1 MTPLR
6 LLPRVLHVAAVLV
19 RYRVDDLIDEGHAMR
34 PLRWAR
40 ALLPRRRK
48 IAMLPRGVR
57 LRLALTELG
66 PIWVKAGQVLSTRRD
81 LIPEDV
87 ADELAHLQDQVPP
100 FPGAIARAIVE
111 ESLGRPIGELYASFD
126 ETPLASASI
135 AQVHAARLLLPLRS
149 PPSGRGVGGEGS
161 RYGATLRERE
171 PSPGAARH
179 PLPEGEGSN
188 EQPAAA
194 PSIGRDVVV
203 KVLRP
208 NVAVNVRR
216 NLELLDALAWLV
228 QRWHP
233 QADKIRPRD
242 FYDEV
247 AKTLHHEL
255 NLQNEGANASLL
267 RRNFENSDDLYVPQ
281 IFWSHTGE
289 KVLTMERVHGIPADD
304 IVALDK
310 AGIDRRVLA
319 EKGVRLFYEQV
330 FRDNFFHADAHPGN
344 IWVDPTRTRDP
355 RFIALD
361 FGIMGSLPDEDQY
374 WLAEN
379 FIAMF
384 ERNYRRIAELHLE
397 AGWMP
402 RHIRV
407 DELEAAV
414 RTVCEPYF
422 TRPLSEISLAEVVA
436 KLFSTARKFEL
447 TLQPQL
453 ILLQK
458 TLLNVEGLG
467 RQLDPGIDIWS
478 VAQPVLK
485 RILADRY
492 SARHALREIRKRLP
506 QWLRIAPLIPERIH
520 DALEALAEGNGPL
533 QFGERELEH
542 LRVLQREIQR
552 RILVAAFG
560 GALLVGAGL
569 VFALGDRYGIWPPI
583 VLAAIGVASFAAAW
597 PWKRA
602 KE

>member
-19 RYRVDDLIDEGHAMR
+19 RYRIDDLIDEQHAIR
-34 PLRWAR
+34 PLRWLR
-40 ALLPRRRK
+40 ALLPRRRR
-48 IAMLPRGVR
+48 IAMLPRGAR

-87 ADELAHLQDQVPP
+87 ADELAHLQDQVAP
-100 FPGAIARAIVE
+100 FPGAEARAIVE
-111 ESLGRPIGELYASFD
+111 ESLGKPIGDLYASFD
-126 ETPLASASI
+126 EAPLASASI
-135 AQVHAARLLLPLRS
+135 AQVHPARLPD
-149 PPSGRGVGGEGS
+149 GRE
-161 RYGATLRERE
+161 
-171 PSPGAARH
+171 
-179 PLPEGEGSN
+179 
-188 EQPAAA
+188 
-194 PSIGRDVVV
+194 VVV

-208 NVAVNVRR
+208 NIAANVRR
-216 NLELLDALAWLV
+216 NLELLDALARLV

-242 FYDEV
+242 LFDEV
-247 AKTLHHEL
+247 AKTLHNEL

-267 RRNFENSDDLYVPQ
+267 RRNFDNSDDLYVPQ

-304 IVALDK
+304 VIALEK
-310 AGIDRRVLA
+310 AGIDRRRLA

-361 FGIMGSLPDEDQY
+361 FGIMGSLPDQDQY

-467 RQLDPGIDIWS
+467 RQLDPDIDIWS

-492 SARHALREIRKRLP
+492 SARHAWREIRKRIP
-506 QWLRIAPLIPERIH
+506 EWLRIAPLIPERIH

-542 LRVLQREIQR
+542 LRVLGRETQR
-552 RILVAAFG
+552 RILVATFG

-583 VLAAIGVASFAAAW
+583 ILTIVGVASFAAAW

>member
-19 RYRVDDLIDEGHAMR
+19 RYRVDDLIDEQHVMR
-34 PLRWAR
+34 PLRWTR
-40 ALLPRRRK
+40 ALLPRPRRQ
-48 IAMLPRGVR
+48 IAALPRGAR
-57 LRLALTELG
+57 LRLALNELG

-87 ADELAHLQDQVPP
+87 ADELSQLQDQVPP
-100 FPGAIARAIVE
+100 FPGSEARAIVE
-111 ESLGRPIGELYASFD
+111 ESLGKPIGELYASFD

-135 AQVHAARLLLPLRS
+135 AQVHAAHLPNN
-149 PPSGRGVGGEGS
+149 
-161 RYGATLRERE
+161 RE
-171 PSPGAARH
+171 
-179 PLPEGEGSN
+179 
-188 EQPAAA
+188 
-194 PSIGRDVVV
+194 VVV

-208 NVAVNVRR
+208 NVAKNVRR
-216 NLELLDALAWLV
+216 NLELLDALARLV
-228 QRWHP
+228 ERWHP

-242 FYDEV
+242 MFDEV
-247 AKTLHHEL
+247 AKTLHNEL
-255 NLQNEGANASLL
+255 NLQHEGANASLL
-267 RRNFENSDDLYVPQ
+267 RRNFEHSDDLYVPE
-281 IFWSHTGE
+281 IFWSHSGE

-304 IVALDK
+304 VAALSE
-310 AGIDRRVLA
+310 AGIDRRRLA

-384 ERNYRRIAELHLE
+384 ERNYRRIAELHLA

-407 DELEAAV
+407 DELEAAI

-422 TRPLSEISLAEVVA
+422 TRPLSEISLAEVVS

-467 RQLDPGIDIWS
+467 RQLDPDIDIWS

-492 SARHALREIRKRLP
+492 SLKHAVKEIRKRVP
-506 QWLRIAPLIPERIH
+506 EWLRIAPLIPEKIH

-533 QFGERELEH
+533 QVGERELEH
-542 LRVLQREIQR
+542 LHMLAREIQR
-552 RILVAAFG
+552 RILAGAFG
-560 GALLVGAGL
+560 CALLVGA
-569 VFALGDRYGIWPPI
+569 ALILALAPRLGAWPPI
-583 VLAAIGVASFAAAW
+583 ILTAAGVLSFAVAW

-602 KE
+602 KV

>member
-1 MTPLR
+1 
-6 LLPRVLHVAAVLV
+6 
-19 RYRVDDLIDEGHAMR
+19 MR
-34 PLRWAR
+34 PLRWLR
-40 ALLPRRRK
+40 ALLPRPRRH
-48 IAMLPRGVR
+48 IAALPRGAR

-87 ADELAHLQDQVPP
+87 ADELARLQDDVPP
-100 FPGAIARAIVE
+100 FPGAEARAIVE
-111 ESLGRPIGELYASFD
+111 AELGKPIGQLYASFD

-135 AQVHAARLLLPLRS
+135 AQVHAARLLLPS
-149 PPSGRGVGGEGS
+149 PSGRGVGGEGDDAGPAS
-161 RYGATLRERE
+161 A

-179 PLPEGEGSN
+179 PLPRGGEGETDP
-188 EQPAAA
+188 PATVR
-194 PSIGRDVVV
+194 SVGREVVV

-208 NVAVNVRR
+208 NVARNIDR
-216 NLELLDALAWLV
+216 NLELLQALARLV
-228 QRWHP
+228 ERWHP
-233 QADKIRPRD
+233 QADKLRPRD
-242 FYDEV
+242 VYDEI

-267 RRNFENSDDLYVPQ
+267 RRNFQDSRDLYVPE
-281 IFWSHTGE
+281 IIWSHTGE
-289 KVLTMERVHGIPADD
+289 KVLTMERVRGIPADD
-304 IVALDK
+304 VAAIEA

-319 EKGVRLFYEQV
+319 KKGVRLFYEQV

-344 IWVDPTRTRDP
+344 IWVDPTRTTDP

-384 ERNYRRIAELHLE
+384 ERNYRRIAELHLQ

-402 RHIRV
+402 KHIRV

-436 KLFSTARKFEL
+436 RLFSTARKFEL

-467 RQLDPGIDIWS
+467 RQLDPDIDIWS

-492 SARHALREIRKRLP
+492 SLRHALKEIRKRVP
-506 QWLRIAPLIPERIH
+506 EWLRIAPLFPEKVH
-520 DALEALAEGNGPL
+520 AALTALAEGNGPL
-533 QFGERELEH
+533 EVGEHELEH
-542 LRVLQREIQR
+542 LHMLAREIQR
-552 RILVAAFG
+552 RILAATFG
-560 GALLVGAGL
+560 GALLVGA
-569 VFALGDRYGIWPPI
+569 ALILALAPRLGFWPPLALTVVG
-583 VLAAIGVASFAAAW
+583 VLSFTVAW
-597 PWKRA
+597 PWKGHG
-602 KE
+602 

>member
-1 MTPLR
+1 
-6 LLPRVLHVAAVLV
+6 
-19 RYRVDDLIDEGHAMR
+19 
-34 PLRWAR
+34 
-40 ALLPRRRK
+40 
-48 IAMLPRGVR
+48 
-57 LRLALTELG
+57 
-66 PIWVKAGQVLSTRRD
+66 VKAGQVLSTRRD

-100 FPGAIARAIVE
+100 FPGAIARATVE

-135 AQVHAARLLLPLRS
+135 AQVHAARLLVPL
-149 PPSGRGVGGEGS
+149 PPSPSS
-161 RYGATLRERE
+161 R
-171 PSPGAARH
+171 SARVRSA
-179 PLPEGEGSN
+179 PPRPEGEGN
-188 EQPAAA
+188 PGQPAAA
-194 PSIGRDVVV
+194 RSIARDVVV

-208 NVAVNVRR
+208 NIAVNVRR

-242 FYDEV
+242 MFDEV
-247 AKTLHHEL
+247 AKTLHNEL

-344 IWVDPTRTRDP
+344 IWVDPARTRDP

-467 RQLDPGIDIWS
+467 RQLDPDIDIWS

-506 QWLRIAPLIPERIH
+506 QWLRIAPLIPEKIH

-569 VFALGDRYGIWPPI
+569 VFALGDRYGIWPPV

-597 PWKRA
+597 PWKRD

>member
-19 RYRVDDLIDEGHAMR
+19 RYRIDDLIDEAHVMR
-34 PLRWAR
+34 PLRWLR
-40 ALLPRRRK
+40 ALLPRPRRQ
-48 IAMLPRGVR
+48 IAVLPRGAR

-87 ADELAHLQDQVPP
+87 ADELASLQDQVPP
-100 FPGAIARAIVE
+100 FPGTEARAIVE
-111 ESLGRPIGELYASFD
+111 ASLGKPVAELFAVFD

-135 AQVHAARLLLPLRS
+135 AQVHAARLPDKQ
-149 PPSGRGVGGEGS
+149 E
-161 RYGATLRERE
+161 
-171 PSPGAARH
+171 
-179 PLPEGEGSN
+179 
-188 EQPAAA
+188 
-194 PSIGRDVVV
+194 VVV

-208 NVAVNVRR
+208 NVARNIEH
-216 NLELLDALAWLV
+216 NLELLDALAHMV
-228 QRWHP
+228 ERWHP

-242 FYDEV
+242 MFDEV
-247 AKTLHHEL
+247 AKTLHNEL
-255 NLQNEGANASLL
+255 NLQHEGANASLL
-267 RRNFENSDDLYVPQ
+267 RRNFENSSDLYVPRM
-281 IFWSHTGE
+281 FWSHSSE
-289 KVLTMERVHGIPADD
+289 KVLTMERVHGVPADD
-304 IVALDK
+304 IEALDK

-384 ERNYRRIAELHLE
+384 ERDYRRIAELHLA

-407 DELEAAV
+407 DELEAAI

-467 RQLDPGIDIWS
+467 RQLDPEIDIWS

-485 RILADRY
+485 RIVADRY
-492 SARHALREIRKRLP
+492 SARHAFREIRKRIP
-506 QWLRIAPLIPERIH
+506 EWLRIAPLIPEKIH
-520 DALEALAEGNGPL
+520 DALEKLAEGNGPL

-542 LRVLQREIQR
+542 LSLLQREIQR
-552 RILVAAFG
+552 RILAAAFG
-560 GALLVGAGL
+560 AALLVGAAL
-569 VFALGDRYGIWPPI
+569 VFALGPRHNIWLPSI
-583 VLAAIGVASFAAAW
+583 MAAVGVASFVVAW

-602 KE
+602 KV

>member
-19 RYRVDDLIDEGHAMR
+19 RYRIDDLIDEQHAMR
-34 PLRWAR
+34 PLRWLR
-40 ALLPRRRK
+40 ALLPRRRRT
-48 IAMLPRGVR
+48 AMLPRGVR

-87 ADELAHLQDQVPP
+87 ADELAHLQDQVAP
-100 FPGAIARAIVE
+100 FPGAEARAIVE
-111 ESLGRPIGELYASFD
+111 ESLGKPIGELYTSFD
-126 ETPLASASI
+126 EAPLASASI
-135 AQVHAARLLLPLRS
+135 AQVHPARLPD
-149 PPSGRGVGGEGS
+149 GRE
-161 RYGATLRERE
+161 
-171 PSPGAARH
+171 
-179 PLPEGEGSN
+179 
-188 EQPAAA
+188 
-194 PSIGRDVVV
+194 VVV

-208 NVAVNVRR
+208 NIVANVRR
-216 NLELLDALAWLV
+216 NLELLDALARLV

-242 FYDEV
+242 LFDEV
-247 AKTLHHEL
+247 AKTLHNEL

-267 RRNFENSDDLYVPQ
+267 RRNFDDSDDLYVPQ

-304 IVALDK
+304 VIALEK
-310 AGIDRRVLA
+310 AGIDRRRLA

-361 FGIMGSLPDEDQY
+361 FGIMGSLPDQDQY

-467 RQLDPGIDIWS
+467 RQLDPDIDIWS

-492 SARHALREIRKRLP
+492 SARHAWREIRKRIP
-506 QWLRIAPLIPERIH
+506 EWLRIAPLIPERIH

-542 LRVLQREIQR
+542 LRVLGRETQR
-552 RILVAAFG
+552 RILVATFG

-583 VLAAIGVASFAAAW
+583 VLTIVGIASFAAAW

>member
-1 MTPLR
+1 MMRLR
-6 LLPRVLHVAAVLV
+6 LLPRVVHVLAVLV
-19 RYRVDDLIDEGHAMR
+19 RYRVDDLVDEQHAMR
-34 PLRWAR
+34 PLRWTR
-40 ALLPRRRK
+40 ALLPRPRRQ
-48 IAMLPRGVR
+48 IASLPRGAR

-87 ADELAHLQDQVPP
+87 ADELARLQDQVQP
-100 FPGAIARAIVE
+100 FPGNQARAIVE
-111 ESLGRPIGELYASFD
+111 ASLGKPVGELFAGFD

-135 AQVHAARLLLPLRS
+135 AQVHAARL
-149 PPSGRGVGGEGS
+149 PSGRE
-161 RYGATLRERE
+161 
-171 PSPGAARH
+171 
-179 PLPEGEGSN
+179 
-188 EQPAAA
+188 
-194 PSIGRDVVV
+194 VVV

-208 NVAVNVRR
+208 NVAGNVEH
-216 NLELLDALAWLV
+216 NLQLLDALAHLV
-228 QRWHP
+228 ERWHP

-242 FYDEV
+242 MFDEV
-247 AKTLHHEL
+247 AKTLHNEL
-255 NLQNEGANASLL
+255 NLQHEGANASLL
-267 RRNFENSDDLYVPQ
+267 RRNFEGSDDLYVPQ
-281 IFWSHTGE
+281 IFWSHSGE

-304 IVALDK
+304 VEALDK
-310 AGIDRRVLA
+310 LGIDRRRLA

-344 IWVDPTRTRDP
+344 IWVDPARTREP

-361 FGIMGSLPDEDQY
+361 FGIMGSLPEEDQY

-384 ERNYRRIAELHLE
+384 ERNYRRIAELHLA

-407 DELEAAV
+407 DELEAAI

-467 RQLDPGIDIWS
+467 RQLDPDIDIWS

-492 SARHALREIRKRLP
+492 SLKHAVREIRKRIP
-506 QWLRIAPLIPERIH
+506 EWLRIAPLVPEKIH
-520 DALEALAEGNGPL
+520 DALEKLAEGNGPL
-533 QFGERELEH
+533 QVGEREIEH
-542 LRVLQREIQR
+542 LHALGREVQRRVL
-552 RILVAAFG
+552 AAGFG
-560 GALLVGAGL
+560 GALLVGAAL

-583 VLAAIGVASFAAAW
+583 ILALAGVTSFAAAW
-597 PWKRA
+597 PWKRF
-602 KE
+602 KG

>member
-1 MTPLR
+1 MTRLR

-19 RYRVDDLIDEGHAMR
+19 RYRIDDLIDEQHVMR
-34 PLRWAR
+34 PLRWLR
-40 ALLPRRRK
+40 ALLPRPRK
-48 IAMLPRGVR
+48 VIAALPRGAR

-81 LIPEDV
+81 LLPEDV
-87 ADELAHLQDQVPP
+87 ADELSQLQDQVPP
-100 FPGAIARAIVE
+100 FPGAEARAIVE
-111 ESLGRPIGELYASFD
+111 QSLGKPITELYATFD
-126 ETPLASASI
+126 EVPLASASI
-135 AQVHAARLLLPLRS
+135 AQVHAARLLVSAPHVG
-149 PPSGRGVGGEGS
+149 PSV
-161 RYGATLRERE
+161 
-171 PSPGAARH
+171 PSSGAARH
-179 PLPEGEGSN
+179 HGAPGQGRRLYPEGEGDN
-188 EQPAAA
+188 ARPAAGG
-194 PSIGRDVVV
+194 SMGREVVV

-208 NVAVNVRR
+208 NIVQNVRH
-216 NLELLDALAWLV
+216 NLELLDALSRLV
-228 QRWHP
+228 ERWHP
-233 QADKIRPRD
+233 QADKLRPRD
-242 FYDEV
+242 MFNEV
-247 AKTLHHEL
+247 ARTLHNEL

-267 RRNFENSDDLYVPQ
+267 RRNFENSNDLYVPE
-281 IFWSHTGE
+281 ILWSHTCE

-304 IVALDK
+304 VVAIDA
-310 AGIDRRVLA
+310 AGIDRHILA

-384 ERNYRRIAELHLE
+384 ERNYRRIAELHLA

-407 DELEAAV
+407 DELEAAI

-436 KLFSTARKFEL
+436 KLFSAARKFEL

-467 RQLDPGIDIWS
+467 RQLDPDIDIWS

-485 RILADRY
+485 RIIADRY
-492 SARHALREIRKRLP
+492 SARHALREIRKRIP
-506 QWLRIAPLIPERIH
+506 TWLRIAPLIPEKIH
-520 DALEALAEGNGPL
+520 GALDQLAEGNGPL
-533 QFGERELEH
+533 RFGERELEH
-542 LRVLQREIQR
+542 LHALGREIQR
-552 RILVAAFG
+552 RLLTAAFG
-560 GALLVGAGL
+560 AALLIGAAL
-569 VFALGDRYGIWPPI
+569 VFALGRHHDIWIPI
-583 VLAAIGVASFAAAW
+583 ILTIVGVISFIASW
-597 PWKRA
+597 PWKRL
-602 KE
+602 KT

>member
-6 LLPRVLHVAAVLV
+6 LLPRVVHVAAVLV
-19 RYRVDDLIDEGHAMR
+19 RYRVDDLIDEQHALR
-34 PLRWAR
+34 PLRWLR
-40 ALLPRRRK
+40 VFLPRPRK
-48 IAMLPRGVR
+48 PIAALPRGAR
-57 LRLALTELG
+57 LRAALTELG

-87 ADELAHLQDQVPP
+87 AEELAHLQDRVTP
-100 FPGAIARAIVE
+100 FPGAEARAIVE
-111 ESLGRPIGELYASFD
+111 QSLGKPIGELYASFD
-126 ETPLASASI
+126 ETPLASASV
-135 AQVHAARLLLPLRS
+135 AQVHAARLHAS
-149 PPSGRGVGGEGS
+149 
-161 RYGATLRERE
+161 
-171 PSPGAARH
+171 
-179 PLPEGEGSN
+179 
-188 EQPAAA
+188 PAAA
-194 PSIGRDVVV
+194 LRSSGAGMAPPRDREVIV

-208 NVAVNVRR
+208 NIRKNIRQ

-242 FYDEV
+242 MFNEV
-247 AKTLHHEL
+247 ARTLHNEL

-267 RRNFENSDDLYVPQ
+267 RRNFEGSDDLYVPEV
-281 IFWSHTGE
+281 FWSHTCE
-289 KVLTMERVHGIPADD
+289 KVLTMERVYGIPADD
-304 IVALDK
+304 VAALDK

-319 EKGVRLFYEQV
+319 EKGIRLFYEQV

-344 IWVDPTRTRDP
+344 IWVDPARSREP

-361 FGIMGSLPDEDQY
+361 FGIMGSLPEEDQY

-384 ERNYRRIAELHLE
+384 ERDYHRIAELHIA

-402 RHIRV
+402 RTIRV
-407 DELEAAV
+407 DELEAAI

-436 KLFSTARKFEL
+436 KLFSVARKFEL

-467 RQLDPGIDIWS
+467 RQVDPGIDIWS
-478 VAQPVLK
+478 VAQPVLE

-492 SARHALREIRKRLP
+492 SARHALREMRKRIP
-506 QWLRIAPLIPERIH
+506 EWLRIAPLIPEKIH
-520 DALEALAEGNGPL
+520 DALEALARGNGPL

-542 LRVLQREIQR
+542 LRMLQREVQR
-552 RILVAAFG
+552 RILAAAFG

-583 VLAAIGVASFAAAW
+583 VLAVIGVASFVAAW
-597 PWKRA
+597 PWSRA

>member
-6 LLPRVLHVAAVLV
+6 LLPRVVHVAAVLV
-19 RYRVDDLIDEGHAMR
+19 RYRVDDLIDEQHALR
-34 PLRWAR
+34 PLRWLR
-40 ALLPRRRK
+40 VFLPRPRK
-48 IAMLPRGVR
+48 PIAALPRGAR
-57 LRLALTELG
+57 LRAALTELG

-87 ADELAHLQDQVPP
+87 AEELAHLQDRVTP
-100 FPGAIARAIVE
+100 FPGAEARAIVE
-111 ESLGRPIGELYASFD
+111 QSLGKPIAELYASFD
-126 ETPLASASI
+126 ETPLASASV
-135 AQVHAARLLLPLRS
+135 AQVHAARL
-149 PPSGRGVGGEGS
+149 
-161 RYGATLRERE
+161 
-171 PSPGAARH
+171 H
-179 PLPEGEGSN
+179 PVL
-188 EQPAAA
+188 AAA
-194 PSIGRDVVV
+194 PAGRVVGGPEGQGNFQQSSAARPTGREVVV

-208 NVAVNVRR
+208 NIGRNIRQ

-242 FYDEV
+242 MFNEV
-247 AKTLHHEL
+247 ARTLHNEL

-267 RRNFENSDDLYVPQ
+267 RRNFENSDDLYVPEV
-281 IFWSHTGE
+281 FWSHTCE
-289 KVLTMERVHGIPADD
+289 KVLTMERVYGIPADD
-304 IVALDK
+304 IAALDK
-310 AGIDRRVLA
+310 AGIDRRALA
-319 EKGVRLFYEQV
+319 EKGIRLFYEQV

-361 FGIMGSLPDEDQY
+361 FGIMGSLPQEDQY

-384 ERNYRRIAELHLE
+384 ERDYHRIAELHIA

-402 RHIRV
+402 RDIRV
-407 DELEAAV
+407 DELEAAI

-436 KLFSTARKFEL
+436 KLFSVARKFEL

-467 RQLDPGIDIWS
+467 RQVDPGIDIWS
-478 VAQPVLK
+478 VAQPVLE

-492 SARHALREIRKRLP
+492 SARRALKEMRKRIP
-506 QWLRIAPLIPERIH
+506 EWLRIAPLIPEKIH

-542 LRVLQREIQR
+542 LRMLQREVQR
-552 RILVAAFG
+552 RILAAAFG

-569 VFALGDRYGIWPPI
+569 IFALGDRYGIWPPI
-583 VLAAIGVASFAAAW
+583 ILAVIGVTSFAVAW
-597 PWKRA
+597 PWSRA

>member
-100 FPGAIARAIVE
+100 FPGAIARATVE
-111 ESLGRPIGELYASFD
+111 ESLGRPIGELYANFD

-135 AQVHAARLLLPLRS
+135 AQVHAARLLLPL
-149 PPSGRGVGGEGS
+149 PATSGR
-161 RYGATLRERE
+161 
-171 PSPGAARH
+171 
-179 PLPEGEGSN
+179 PLPESAGN
-188 EQPAAA
+188 PAQPAAA
-194 PSIGRDVVV
+194 HSIGRDVVV

-208 NVAVNVRR
+208 NIAVNVRR

-242 FYDEV
+242 MFDEV
-247 AKTLHHEL
+247 AKTLHNEL

-344 IWVDPTRTRDP
+344 IWVDPARTRDP

-467 RQLDPGIDIWS
+467 RQLDPDIDIWS

-506 QWLRIAPLIPERIH
+506 QWLRIAPLIPEKIH

-569 VFALGDRYGIWPPI
+569 VFALGDRYGIWPPV

-597 PWKRA
+597 PWKRD

>member
-1 MTPLR
+1 MR
-6 LLPRVLHVAAVLV
+6 LLPRVVHVAAVLV
-19 RYRVDDLIDEGHAMR
+19 RYRVDDLIDEQHALR
-34 PLRWAR
+34 PLRWLR
-40 ALLPRRRK
+40 VILPRPRK
-48 IAMLPRGVR
+48 PIAALPRGAR
-57 LRLALTELG
+57 LRAALTELG

-81 LIPEDV
+81 LIPADV
-87 ADELAHLQDQVPP
+87 AEELAHLQDRVTP
-100 FPGAIARAIVE
+100 FPGAEARAIVE
-111 ESLGRPIGELYASFD
+111 QSLGKPVGELYANFD
-126 ETPLASASI
+126 ETPLASASV
-135 AQVHAARLLLPLRS
+135 AQVHAARLRTS
-149 PPSGRGVGGEGS
+149 PSTAVHSSGARA
-161 RYGATLRERE
+161 ATATPRDREV
-171 PSPGAARH
+171 
-179 PLPEGEGSN
+179 
-188 EQPAAA
+188 
-194 PSIGRDVVV
+194 IV

-208 NVAVNVRR
+208 NIHKNIRQ

-242 FYDEV
+242 MFNEV
-247 AKTLHHEL
+247 ARTLHNEL

-267 RRNFENSDDLYVPQ
+267 RRNFEGSDDLYVPEV
-281 IFWSHTGE
+281 FWSHTCE
-289 KVLTMERVHGIPADD
+289 NVLTMERVYGIPADD
-304 IVALDK
+304 VAALDK
-310 AGIDRRVLA
+310 AGVDRSVLA

-344 IWVDPTRTRDP
+344 IWVDPTRTRNP

-361 FGIMGSLPDEDQY
+361 FGIMGSLPEEDQY

-384 ERNYRRIAELHLE
+384 ERDYHRIAELHIA

-402 RHIRV
+402 RTIRV
-407 DELEAAV
+407 DELEAAI

-436 KLFSTARKFEL
+436 KLFSVARKFEL

-492 SARHALREIRKRLP
+492 SMRHALREIRKRVP
-506 QWLRIAPLIPERIH
+506 EWLRIAPLIPEKIH
-520 DALEALAEGNGPL
+520 DALEALANGNGPL
-533 QFGERELEH
+533 KFGEREL
-542 LRVLQREIQR
+542 
-552 RILVAAFG
+552 
-560 GALLVGAGL
+560 
-569 VFALGDRYGIWPPI
+569 
-583 VLAAIGVASFAAAW
+583 
-597 PWKRA
+597 
-602 KE
+602 

>member
-19 RYRVDDLIDEGHAMR
+19 RYRIDDLIDEAHVMR
-34 PLRWAR
+34 PLRWLR
-40 ALLPRRRK
+40 ALLPRPRK
-48 IAMLPRGVR
+48 QIAALPRGAR

-100 FPGAIARAIVE
+100 FPGEVARKIVE
-111 ESLGRPIGELYASFD
+111 ESLGKPIGELYASFD
-126 ETPLASASI
+126 EVPLASASV
-135 AQVHAARLLLPLRS
+135 AQVHAARLRPMSRRAKDVPS
-149 PPSGRGVGGEGS
+149 KAGPENFDSTAVVPPAS
-161 RYGATLRERE
+161 ARE
-171 PSPGAARH
+171 
-179 PLPEGEGSN
+179 
-188 EQPAAA
+188 
-194 PSIGRDVVV
+194 VVV

-208 NVAVNVRR
+208 NVARNIAR
-216 NLELLDALAWLV
+216 NLELLDALAGMV
-228 QRWHP
+228 ERWHP

-242 FYDEV
+242 MFNEV
-247 AKTLHHEL
+247 AKTLHNEL

-267 RRNFENSDDLYVPQ
+267 RRNFENSNDLYVPE

-289 KVLTMERVHGIPADD
+289 KVLTMERAYGIPADD
-304 IVALDK
+304 VVALDQ
-310 AGIDRRVLA
+310 AGIDRRALA
-319 EKGVRLFYEQV
+319 AKGVRLFYEQV

-384 ERNYRRIAELHLE
+384 ERNYRRIAELHLA

-407 DELEAAV
+407 DELEAAI

-467 RQLDPGIDIWS
+467 RQLDPDIDIWS

-485 RILADRY
+485 RIVADRY
-492 SARHALREIRKRLP
+492 SVRHALREIRKRVP
-506 QWLRIAPLIPERIH
+506 EWLRIAPLIPERIH
-520 DALEALAEGNGPL
+520 SALGKLAEGNGPL
-533 QFGERELEH
+533 QFGERELEN
-542 LRVLQREIQR
+542 LRILQREIQR

-560 GALLVGAGL
+560 GALLIGAAL
-569 VFALGDRYGIWPPI
+569 VYALGQRQ
-583 VLAAIGVASFAAAW
+583 S
-597 PWKRA
+597 
-602 KE
+602 

>member
-6 LLPRVLHVAAVLV
+6 LVPRVFHVAAVLV
-19 RYRVDDLIDEGHAMR
+19 RYRIDDVIDETHAMR
-34 PLRWAR
+34 PLRWLH
-40 ALLPRRRK
+40 ALLPRPRRK
-48 IAMLPRGVR
+48 IAALPRGAR

-81 LIPEDV
+81 LIPADV
-87 ADELAHLQDQVPP
+87 ADELATLQDQVPP
-100 FPGAIARAIVE
+100 FPGAEARAIVE
-111 ESLGRPIGELYASFD
+111 ASLGKPIAELYASFD

-135 AQVHAARLLLPLRS
+135 AQVHPARMPD
-149 PPSGRGVGGEGS
+149 GRE
-161 RYGATLRERE
+161 
-171 PSPGAARH
+171 
-179 PLPEGEGSN
+179 
-188 EQPAAA
+188 
-194 PSIGRDVVV
+194 VVV

-208 NVAVNVRR
+208 NVSTNIRH
-216 NLELLDALAWLV
+216 NLELLNALAGLV
-228 QRWHP
+228 ERWHP
-233 QADKIRPRD
+233 QADKLRPRD
-242 FYDEV
+242 LFNEV
-247 AKTLHHEL
+247 AKTLHNEL
-255 NLQNEGANASLL
+255 NLQTEGANASLL
-267 RRNFENSDDLYVPQ
+267 RRNFEHSDDLYVPQ
-281 IFWSHTGE
+281 IYWTHTCE

-304 IVALDK
+304 IKAIDM
-310 AGIDRRVLA
+310 AGIDRRALA
-319 EKGVRLFYEQV
+319 AKGVRLFYEQV

-379 FIAMF
+379 LIAMF
-384 ERNYRRIAELHLE
+384 ERNYRRIAELHLA

-422 TRPLSEISLAEVVA
+422 TRPLSEISLAEVVV
-436 KLFSTARKFEL
+436 KLFSTARRFEL

-467 RQLDPGIDIWS
+467 RQLDPNIDIWS

-485 RILADRY
+485 RIIADRY
-492 SARHALREIRKRLP
+492 SARHAWREIRKRVP
-506 QWLRIAPLIPERIH
+506 EWLRIAPLIPEKVH
-520 DALEALAEGNGPL
+520 TVLDKLAEGNGPL

-560 GALLVGAGL
+560 GALLIGAAL
-569 VFALGDRYGIWPPI
+569 VYALGPQHHIWLPI
-583 VLAAIGVASFAAAW
+583 VLAAVGAASFIAAW
-597 PWKRA
+597 PRKRA
-602 KE
+602 KV

>member
-1 MTPLR
+1 
-6 LLPRVLHVAAVLV
+6 
-19 RYRVDDLIDEGHAMR
+19 
-34 PLRWAR
+34 
-40 ALLPRRRK
+40 
-48 IAMLPRGVR
+48 
-57 LRLALTELG
+57 
-66 PIWVKAGQVLSTRRD
+66 
-81 LIPEDV
+81 
-87 ADELAHLQDQVPP
+87 
-100 FPGAIARAIVE
+100 
-111 ESLGRPIGELYASFD
+111 
-126 ETPLASASI
+126 
-135 AQVHAARLLLPLRS
+135 
-149 PPSGRGVGGEGS
+149 
-161 RYGATLRERE
+161 
-171 PSPGAARH
+171 
-179 PLPEGEGSN
+179 
-188 EQPAAA
+188 
-194 PSIGRDVVV
+194 VV

-208 NVAVNVRR
+208 NVRKNIAH
-216 NLELLDALAWLV
+216 NLELLDALASLV
-228 QRWHP
+228 ERWHP

-242 FYDEV
+242 MFNEV
-247 AKTLHHEL
+247 AKTLRNEL

-267 RRNFENSDDLYVPQ
+267 RRNFENSNDLYVPE

-304 IVALDK
+304 VVALDK
-310 AGIDRRVLA
+310 AGIDRHALA

-384 ERNYRRIAELHLE
+384 ERNYRRIAELHLA

-407 DELEAAV
+407 DELEAAI

-467 RQLDPGIDIWS
+467 RQLDPEIDIWS

-485 RILADRY
+485 RIVTDRY
-492 SARHALREIRKRLP
+492 SLRHALKEIRKRVP
-506 QWLRIAPLIPERIH
+506 EWLRIAPMLPERIH
-520 DALEALAEGNGPL
+520 SALDKLAEGNGPL
-533 QFGERELEH
+533 QVGEHELQH
-542 LRVLQREIQR
+542 LHMLAREIQR
-552 RILVAAFG
+552 RILAATFA
-560 GALLVGAGL
+560 GALLVGAALILALAPRLGL
-569 VFALGDRYGIWPPI
+569 WPPI
-583 VLAAIGVASFAAAW
+583 ILAIAGLLTFAAAW

>member
-19 RYRVDDLIDEGHAMR
+19 RYRVDDLIDEQHAMR

-48 IAMLPRGVR
+48 IALLPRGVR

-100 FPGAIARAIVE
+100 FPGTVARAIIE
-111 ESLGRPIGELYASFD
+111 ESLGKPIGELYVSFD

-135 AQVHAARLLLPLRS
+135 AQVHAARLLPGAIGKAVPGGVRHS
-149 PPSGRGVGGEGS
+149 ARPGYGNAEPP
-161 RYGATLRERE
+161 ATAVLERE
-171 PSPGAARH
+171 
-179 PLPEGEGSN
+179 
-188 EQPAAA
+188 
-194 PSIGRDVVV
+194 VVV

-208 NVAVNVRR
+208 NVAANVRR

-242 FYDEV
+242 MFDEV
-247 AKTLHHEL
+247 AKTLHNEL

-281 IFWSHTGE
+281 IFWSHTCE

-304 IVALDK
+304 IAALDK

-344 IWVDPTRTRDP
+344 IWVDPARTRDP

-361 FGIMGSLPDEDQY
+361 FGIMGSLPDQDQY

-436 KLFSTARKFEL
+436 KLFSTARRFEL

-467 RQLDPGIDIWS
+467 RQLDPDIDIWS

-492 SARHALREIRKRLP
+492 SARHALREIRKRIP
-506 QWLRIAPLIPERIH
+506 EWLRIAPLIPEKIH

-552 RILVAAFG
+552 RILAAAFG

-597 PWKRA
+597 PWKRT

>member
-6 LLPRVLHVAAVLV
+6 LLPRVLHVTAVLV
-19 RYRVDDLIDEGHAMR
+19 RYRVDDLIDEQHVMR
-34 PLRWAR
+34 PLRWVR
-40 ALLPRRRK
+40 ALLPRPRRQ
-48 IAMLPRGVR
+48 IAALPRGAR

-87 ADELAHLQDQVPP
+87 ADELAQLQDQVPP
-100 FPGAIARAIVE
+100 FPGAQARAIVE
-111 ESLGRPIGELYASFD
+111 ESLGKPVTELYAGFD

-135 AQVHAARLLLPLRS
+135 AQVHAARLPNN
-149 PPSGRGVGGEGS
+149 
-161 RYGATLRERE
+161 RE
-171 PSPGAARH
+171 
-179 PLPEGEGSN
+179 
-188 EQPAAA
+188 
-194 PSIGRDVVV
+194 VVV

-208 NVAVNVRR
+208 NVAKNVRR
-216 NLELLDALAWLV
+216 NLELLDALARLV
-228 QRWHP
+228 ERWHP

-242 FYDEV
+242 MFDEV
-247 AKTLHHEL
+247 AKTLHNEL
-255 NLQNEGANASLL
+255 NLQHEGANASLL
-267 RRNFENSDDLYVPQ
+267 RRNFEKSDDLYVPE

-304 IVALDK
+304 IAALEQ
-310 AGIDRRVLA
+310 AGIDRRALA

-344 IWVDPTRTRDP
+344 IWVDPTRPRNP

-384 ERNYRRIAELHLE
+384 ERNYRRIAELHLA

-407 DELEAAV
+407 DELEAAI

-467 RQLDPGIDIWS
+467 RQLDPDIDIWS

-492 SARHALREIRKRLP
+492 SLKHALREARKRVP
-506 QWLRIAPLIPERIH
+506 EWLRIAPLMPEKVH
-520 DALEALAEGNGPL
+520 GALEKLAEGNGPL
-533 QFGERELEH
+533 QVGERELEH
-542 LRVLQREIQR
+542 LHVLAREIQR
-552 RILVAAFG
+552 RILAAAFG
-560 GALLVGAGL
+560 GALLVGA
-569 VFALGDRYGIWPPI
+569 ALILALAPRLGAWPPI
-583 VLAAIGVASFAAAW
+583 ILTLAGVLSFAVAW

-602 KE
+602 NR